1 LGGRLCTSQDVNS
14 NDETDILGIK
24 REIRKQLTATVMTPA
39 GGFDHGANKTKN
51 FQTTSREVSADETT
65 RMTIQTQGG
74 NALKAARYVP
84 ESHLFILLTPL
95 LLAFRTGLPLWNH
108 TITGE

>member
-1 LGGRLCTSQDVNS
+1 MGGRLCTSQDVNS
-14 NDETDILGIK
+14 NDKTDILETK
-24 REIRKQLTATVMTPA
+24 FKIRKQLTAAIMTPA

-51 FQTTSREVSADETT
+51 SETTSREVSADNTI

-84 ESHLFILLTPL
+84 KSH
-95 LLAFRTGLPLWNH
+95 
-108 TITGE
+108 